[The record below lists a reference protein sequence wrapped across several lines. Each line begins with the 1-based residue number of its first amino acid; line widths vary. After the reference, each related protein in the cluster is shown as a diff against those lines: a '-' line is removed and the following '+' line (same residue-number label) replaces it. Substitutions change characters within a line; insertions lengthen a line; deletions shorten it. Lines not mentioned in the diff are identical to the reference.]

1 VISETTSLRT
11 KDWHHNILFCSLA
24 RRRRLF
30 GAIQSASLQDCFRGS
45 SVCALVKIAESEM
58 HNLTCA
64 ACGRALVETSAWK
77 GSGERFY
84 CNDFCAEAEET
95 DINLI
100 RYALSTKSPEQS
112 RPLIDV
118 M

>member
-1 VISETTSLRT
+1 MVSGTISSRT
-11 KDWHHNILFCSLA
+11 KDWHHNILVCFLA
-24 RRRRLF
+24 GRRRLS
-30 GAIQSASLQDCFRGS
+30 GAIQSASLRDCFRGS

-64 ACGRALVETSAWK
+64 ACGRVLAETSAWK

-95 DINLI
+95 YINLI
-100 RYALSTKSPEQS
+100 RYAVSTKSPEH
-112 RPLIDV
+112 LAH
-118 M
+118 

>member
-1 VISETTSLRT
+1 VVSGTTSSRT
-11 KDWHHNILFCSLA
+11 KDRHHNILFCFLA
-24 RRRRLF
+24 GRRRLS

-58 HNLTCA
+58 HSLTCA
-64 ACGRALVETSAWK
+64 ACGRALAETSAWQ

-84 CNDFCAEAEET
+84 CNDFCAEVEET

-100 RYALSTKSPEQS
+100 RYAVSTKSPEHLAHQ
-112 RPLIDV
+112 L

>member
-1 VISETTSLRT
+1 VVSGTTFSRT
-11 KDWHHNILFCSLA
+11 KDRHHNILFCFLVG
-24 RRRRLF
+24 RRRLS

-45 SVCALVKIAESEM
+45 SVCALVKIAKSEM
-58 HNLTCA
+58 HNLICA
-64 ACGRALVETSAWK
+64 ACGRALAETSAWK

-100 RYALSTKSPEQS
+100 RYAVSTKSPELS
-112 RPLIDV
+112 PTN
-118 M
+118 

>member
-1 VISETTSLRT
+1 
-11 KDWHHNILFCSLA
+11 
-24 RRRRLF
+24 
-30 GAIQSASLQDCFRGS
+30 
-45 SVCALVKIAESEM
+45 M

-64 ACGRALVETSAWK
+64 ACGRALAETSAWR